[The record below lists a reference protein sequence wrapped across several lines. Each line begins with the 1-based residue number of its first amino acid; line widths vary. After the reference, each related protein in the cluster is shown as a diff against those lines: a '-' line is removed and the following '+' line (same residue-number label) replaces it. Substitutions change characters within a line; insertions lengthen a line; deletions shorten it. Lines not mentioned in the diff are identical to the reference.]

1 MYYNITDWELITP
14 ECTTILG
21 TNYPWMYYNIT
32 VIFFYWFCL
41 TQFSYFLSGLWYKTV
56 FHDHVIFVD
65 KYIDLQKM
73 DKHFFCQNIN
83 RYFHSVCESVFITF
97 KTISKSWNCKSIY
110 IYIYTLLVC
119 LFVSNKHQNGWT
131 DRAQIL
137 GWTSHDPME
146 GCLDFKKVIPIFF
159 LIFVK
164 FWKLWIRNFFLEK
177 RR

>member
-1 MYYNITDWELITP
+1 
-14 ECTTILG
+14 
-21 TNYPWMYYNIT
+21 MYYNIT

-41 TQFSYFLSGLWYKTV
+41 KQFSYFLSGLWYKTV

-110 IYIYTLLVC
+110 TLLVC

-131 DRAQIL
+131 DRS
-137 GWTSHDPME
+137 GPNF
-146 GCLDFKKVIPIFF
+146 GLDLTWPYGRMLRFKKSYP
-159 LIFVK
+159 
-164 FWKLWIRNFFLEK
+164 NFFFDFRKILKVVNPQFFSREEK
-177 RR
+177 IIDIIFTFLLFHYLLYHIQNVFCYRIV